1 MMNRVIV
8 TGIISSVNESSDK
21 LELLYD
27 FKIDNQKGYISLKF
41 VFHQIKSLIKIK
53 ESIEEDMP
61 LLMIGRLVL
70 EKKAEILVERF
81 YYLETLYD
89 KLMNTFLD
97 EEELNQ
103 VINDIETD
111 KFDIIKELNEIES

>member
-27 FKIDNQKGYISLKF
+27 FKIDNQKGDISLKF
-41 VFHQIKSLIKIK
+41 VFHQIESLIKIK
-53 ESIEEDMP
+53 DNIEKDIP
-61 LLMIGRLVL
+61 LLIIGRLVL
-70 EKKAEILVERF
+70 DKKAEILVERF

-97 EEELNQ
+97 EDELNQ

-111 KFDIIKELNEIES
+111 KFDIIKELNELES